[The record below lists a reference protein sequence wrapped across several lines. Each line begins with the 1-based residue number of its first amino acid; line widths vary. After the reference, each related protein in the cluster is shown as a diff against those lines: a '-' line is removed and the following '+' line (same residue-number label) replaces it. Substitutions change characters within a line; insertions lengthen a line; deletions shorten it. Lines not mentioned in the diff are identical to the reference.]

1 VNTRARLNWVAA
13 ATLLIAAV
21 LMTAPAGAQGTKP
34 WRHGMIEAKSDAGFF
49 LMVTKG
55 FAEKQGIKVDVVQF
69 KTDII
74 ALQALLAG
82 EIDSFD
88 GGPGGSILAAARG
101 GDIKILGCQWP
112 GLPYGIF
119 VRNTINSVADLKG
132 KTFAISAPA
141 ANPAVVARGVL
152 EKLGVPP
159 AEVHF
164 ANLGSDLDRF
174 KAVAAGVAD
183 AAIVSN
189 EYEPIAAKQGVKM
202 LVAAKDAWPD
212 YVRQCTMSSGKVLS
226 ARADDAVR
234 FLAAEI
240 SGFRHALAS
249 REDTLRLTREVTG
262 IKPDDPRPEFIYDDA
277 VKTHAVDPDFSL
289 PTAKLDWMMD
299 QLVKDGSLPRRID
312 VAKVIAPD
320 VRAKALAKLGQ

>member
-1 VNTRARLNWVAA
+1 MSTTGRRLN
-13 ATLLIAAV
+13 LIAAAAL
-21 LMTAPAGAQGTKP
+21 LMAAALITPADAQAPKP

-49 LMVTKG
+49 LMVTRG
-55 FAEKQGIKVDVVQF
+55 FAEKQGLKLDVVQF

-82 EIDSFD
+82 EVDSFD

-119 VRNTINSVADLKG
+119 VRNTINSVGELKG

-152 EKLGVPP
+152 EKLGVP
-159 AEVHF
+159 ASELRF

-189 EYEPIAAKQGVKM
+189 EYEPVAAKQGVKM
-202 LVAAKDAWPD
+202 LVAAKDVWPD

-226 ARADDAVR
+226 SRADDAVR
-234 FLAAEI
+234 FIAAEI
-240 SGFRHALAS
+240 SGFRHALAD
-249 REDTLRLTREVTG
+249 REDTLRLTRDVTG

-277 VKTHAVDPDFSL
+277 VKTHAVDPEFSL
-289 PTAKLDWMMD
+289 PVAKLDWMMD

-320 VRAKALAKLGQ
+320 VRAKALAMLGK

>member
-1 VNTRARLNWVAA
+1 MPALAALIIGGWAIGGWAPAA
-13 ATLLIAAV
+13 AQSA
-21 LMTAPAGAQGTKP
+21 KP

-49 LMVTKG
+49 LMVNKG
-55 FAEKQGIKVDVVQF
+55 FAEKQGIKLDIVQF

-88 GGPGGSILAAARG
+88 GGPGGSMLAASRG

-119 VRNTINSVADLKG
+119 VRNTINSVNDLKG

-152 EKLGVPP
+152 EKLGLP
-159 AEVHF
+159 ASELHF

-202 LVAAKDAWPD
+202 LVAAKEVWPD
-212 YVRQCTMSSGKVLS
+212 YIRQCTMSSGKVLS
-226 ARADDAVR
+226 SRGDDAVR
-234 FLAAEI
+234 FMAAEI
-240 SGFRHALAS
+240 AGFRHALAS
-249 REDTLRLTREVTG
+249 REDELRLTREFTG
-262 IKPDDPRPEFIYDDA
+262 IKPDDLRPEFIYDDA
-277 VKTHAVDPDFSL
+277 VKTHAVDPEFSL
-289 PTAKLDWMMD
+289 PVHKLDWMMD
-299 QLVKDGSLPRRID
+299 QLVKDGSLKQRID
-312 VAKVIAPD
+312 VAKVIDPTI
-320 VRAKALAKLGQ
+320 RAKALEKVGK

>member
-1 VNTRARLNWVAA
+1 VSRTRRLSWIAA
-13 ATLLIAAV
+13 AALFI
-21 LMTAPAGAQGTKP
+21 AGASMTPAAAQSGKP

-49 LMVTKG
+49 LMATKG
-55 FAEKQGIKVDVVQF
+55 FAEKQGIKLEVVQF

-82 EIDSFD
+82 EIESFD

-119 VRNTINSVADLKG
+119 VRNTINSVAELKG
-132 KTFAISAPA
+132 KVFAISAPA
-141 ANPAVVARGVL
+141 ANPAVVARGVM
-152 EKLGVPP
+152 EKLGLPP

-189 EYEPIAAKQGVKM
+189 EYEPIAAKQGVKL
-202 LVAAKDAWPD
+202 LVAAKDVWPD
-212 YVRQCTMSSGKVLS
+212 YVRQCTMSSGKVLG

-240 SGFRHALAS
+240 SGFRHALAN
-249 REDTLRLTREVTG
+249 REETLKLTREVTS

-289 PTAKLDWMMD
+289 PTTKLEWMVD
-299 QLVKDGSLPRRID
+299 QLVKDGSLPRKID

-320 VRAKALAKLGQ
+320 VRAKALARLGK